1 MIAINKHQIS
11 TVTLLLYT
19 PAGPN
24 GHIQP
29 TCVFPRSI
37 FHPTT
42 LSKIPVMWLK
52 KRDSIK
58 SLIKTLKKKNPTSK
72 VIWNNFTMCY
82 KIINNKDTTFF
93 PKCCWHFVWWS
104 SVMDFTQ
111 KSCGILKFFVVP
123 SEGMPC
129 LRIDRHT
136 YKNRIMQS
144 LWHLW
149 K

>member
-11 TVTLLLYT
+11 IVTLLLYT

-58 SLIKTLKKKNPTSK
+58 SLIKTLKKKIPTSK

-82 KIINNKDTTFF
+82 KIVNNKDITFF

-104 SVMDFTQ
+104 SVIATTCNGFYPKVMWNFEIFCR
-111 KSCGILKFFVVP
+111 SF
-123 SEGMPC
+123 
-129 LRIDRHT
+129 RRHALS
-136 YKNRIMQS
+136 KNR
-144 LWHLW
+144 
-149 K
+149 